1 MEVLRHIL
9 VAHVIASGVRL
20 VLSHVLFQL
29 RLGLVSRNI
38 HDTPLHAFLKL
49 EDGVGGR
56 HPGDAELLLVN
67 SLVTVHDP
75 LAHVLHLFLVHAH
88 DLVVTLLVGAF
99 EGLKLLLKYDEVAG
113 EFLVLSRQAFVLA
126 LVVLLQLIETVASH
140 DELLILLARLDPQ
153 LVRHLLG
160 GTRFVL

>member
-1 MEVLRHIL
+1 MEVLRHVLI
-9 VAHVIASGVRL
+9 AHVNTSRVRL
-20 VLSHVLFQL
+20 VLGQILLQL

-38 HDTPLHAFLKL
+38 HNTPLHAILKL

-67 SLVTVHDP
+67 SFVTVHDP

-99 EGLKLLLKYDEVAG
+99 EGLKLLLKDDKVAG

-140 DELLILLARLDPQ
+140 DELLVLLAGLDP
-153 LVRHLLG
+153 
-160 GTRFVL
+160 